1 MMDFGNQPKLVAG
14 QVPASP
20 QPEGS
25 GLRLVVMLPAL
36 NEAATIGDIIRRVP
50 RDIPAIAQVDILVID
65 DGSTDRTVEIA
76 REHGAKVVSHSR
88 NMGVGRALKTGLA
101 EALRDGFDIALNMD
115 SDGQFSP
122 EDIPKL
128 VGPIVSGEADLVSA
142 SRFKDPAL
150 VPDMPRMKLLGNKG
164 MAWLISH
171 LVGERF
177 FDVSCG
183 FRAHSREA
191 MLRLTLMGH
200 FTYTQETFLL
210 LHHYGLRL
218 LEVPIAVRGVREHGE
233 SRVAS
238 NLLSYAIRASRI
250 ILAFLRDYRPSL
262 FFSVIGHVLMVPGS
276 ILALFFFGHRLL
288 TGAFTPHLWAG
299 FLSAY
304 LMGTAVLLY
313 VFGQLAA
320 MLGRLRMLQE
330 ESLYHQRRADMGR
343 AKEDRV
349 GPDRFRRD
357 LASGS

>member
-1 MMDFGNQPKLVAG
+1 MDIGNQPKLVAE
-14 QVPASP
+14 QASASP
-20 QPEGS
+20 RS
-25 GLRLVVMLPAL
+25 ASAGLRLLVMLPAL
-36 NEAATIGDIIRRVP
+36 NEAATIGDVIRRVP
-50 RDIPAIAQVDILVID
+50 RDIPAIEQVDILVID
-65 DGSTDRTVEIA
+65 DGSTDRTAEIA
-76 REHGAKVVSHSR
+76 RDHGAKVMSHAR

-101 EALRDGFDIALNMD
+101 EALREGFDIAVNID

-128 VGPIVSGEADLVSA
+128 VAPIVSGDADFVSA

-150 VPDMPRMKLLGNKG
+150 VPDMPRMKLRGNKG
-164 MAWLISH
+164 MSWLISR

-210 LHHYGLRL
+210 LNHYGLRL
-218 LEVPIAVRGVREHGE
+218 MEVPIAVRGVREHGE

-250 ILAFLRDYRPSL
+250 ILAFLRDYRPSF
-262 FFSVIGHVLMVPGS
+262 FFSVIGHVLMIPGS
-276 ILALFFFGHRLL
+276 ILAVFFFWHRLL

-304 LMGTAVLLY
+304 LIGTAVLLY

-330 ESLYHQRRADMGR
+330 ESLYHQRRASFGR
-343 AKEDRV
+343 SEQGR
-349 GPDRFRRD
+349 PDPGRLQSD
-357 LASGS
+357 QASGS